1 MMGLLQDKTVL
12 VTGATGGLGQAASI
26 LFAREGANVI
36 ATARREKE
44 GSELVAKITADGH
57 KARFIQADISDE
69 ASVAELFAQIERDFD
84 RLDGA
89 FNNTGIQPDAA
100 PIYDI
105 PLSEFD
111 RTLNTNVLGT
121 YRCMQHEGRI
131 MREQGF
137 GSIVNTSSGGGV
149 RALLNS
155 AAYCTSKFAI
165 VGMTRVA
172 AIDMAQWNVRVNC
185 LCPGAFRS
193 PMLDDWVARVDGLED
208 LLVSA
213 VPLSRVASPFEM
225 AEGALFMLS
234 DRSSYMTGVPLLVDG
249 GLMTGHNRG

>member
-1 MMGLLQDKTVL
+1 MGLLQDKTVL
-12 VTGATGGLGQAASI
+12 VTGATGGLGQAACV

-44 GSELVAKITADGH
+44 GNELVAQIKADGG
-57 KARFIQADISDE
+57 KAHFIQADISDQL
-69 ASVAELFAQIERDFD
+69 SVDHLFERIKSDFG

-89 FNNTGIQPDAA
+89 FNNTGIQPDAM

-111 RTLNTNVLGT
+111 RTLRTNVFGT
-121 YRCMQHEGRI
+121 FRCMQHEARM

-149 RALLNS
+149 KALLNS
-155 AAYCTSKFAI
+155 AAYCTSKFAV

-172 AIDMAQWNVRVNC
+172 AIDMAKWNVRVNC

-193 PMLDDWVARVDGLED
+193 PMLDDWVSRVEGLEE
-208 LLVSA
+208 LLVSG

-225 AEGALFMLS
+225 AEGALFLLS
-234 DRSSYMTGVPLLVDG
+234 DRASYMTGVPMLVDG
-249 GLMTGHNRG
+249 GIMTGYSRG